1 MIDAAAVKT
10 WLRLTDPADD
20 DLIDQVVAGTNA
32 WVKASVPL
40 VANTPDAPWTDDVTL
55 GATMLAARWYRRRNT
70 PAGIEASTDNVVYLP
85 RRDGDVDT
93 LLHLNRPALG

>member
-1 MIDAAAVKT
+1 MIDVAAVKA
-10 WLRLTDPADD
+10 WLRLTDTADD
-20 DLIDQVVAGTNA
+20 DLLDQVVAGTNA
-32 WVKASVPL
+32 WVSGSVPV
-40 VANTPDAPWTDDVTL
+40 VANDPATAWGEDVTL

-70 PAGIEASTDNVVYLP
+70 PSGIEASTDNVVYLP